1 MAGETIQLSTEGPHS
16 PQYTRNVAAA
26 AAEAVRVLN
35 HATMNNGDEALAYP
49 ADAESVIRSVA
60 AVAQRLPQLLE
71 QLQGWLTGELQAGRL
86 QAAYGPHAG
95 DPAAAVAATGGR
107 LLTAAGCASQLS
119 DALTA
124 AAEAACTLYP
134 AQEAEAGE

>member
-35 HATMNNGDEALAYP
+35 HATMNNRDQALAYP

-71 QLQGWLTGELQAGRL
+71 QLQGWLAGELHAGRL

-95 DPAAAVAATGGR
+95 DPAAAVAVAGGR

-124 AAEAACTLYP
+124 AAEAACTLCP
-134 AQEAEAGE
+134 ALEAEAGE

>member
-1 MAGETIQLSTEGPHS
+1 MAGETIQLSTAGPHS
-16 PQYTRNVAAA
+16 PQYTRDVAAT

-35 HATMNNGDEALAYP
+35 HATLNNHGEALAYP
-49 ADAESVIRSVA
+49 GDAESVIRSMA
-60 AVAQRLPQLLE
+60 AVAQRLPQLLD
-71 QLQGWLTGELQAGRL
+71 QLQSWLTGELQAGRL
-86 QAAYGPHAG
+86 QVAYGPHAG
-95 DPAAAVAATGGR
+95 NPAAAVAATGGR

-124 AAEAACTLYP
+124 AAEAACKLCP